1 MGELPR
7 SLLVVRNPRAR
18 RAREERQ
25 LWAATELLRSS
36 GWQVE
41 IETTTAPGSATVLA
55 DAAAARGV
63 EVVAAYGGDGTVNE
77 VANGLA
83 YSETAL
89 AVIPGGTADVW
100 AREAFVP
107 LDLERAFQLIPLA
120 RRARVDLGVVEGAF
134 GRRYFLLMCGI
145 GLDADVVR
153 RVGRRSSGK
162 RWLGKAWYGALGAE
176 IVLRARPTE
185 ATFNLDGGDTLE
197 RPLLQLV
204 AGNTQL
210 YGGVMR
216 LTSDARMDD
225 GMLDLCAFSAGGRMG
240 QLGLVVRALRGKLH
254 RREAD
259 GIDYLRGNC
268 FEVTAAT
275 PLPVQA
281 DGEYLGET
289 PVKLSVAPRALTV
302 LLAPRPNVLLGE
314 H

>member
-7 SLLVVRNPRAR
+7 TLLVVRNPGAR
-18 RAREERQ
+18 RAGEERQ
-25 LWAATELLRSS
+25 LWTATELLRSS
-36 GWQVE
+36 GWQVD
-41 IETTTAPGSATVLA
+41 IETTAGPGGATILAA
-55 DAAAARGV
+55 DAAQRGID
-63 EVVAAYGGDGTVNE
+63 VVAAYGGDGTVNE
-77 VANGLA
+77 VVNGLA
-83 YSETAL
+83 HTETAL

-107 LDLERAFQLIPLA
+107 RDLGRAFKLIALS
-120 RRARVDLGVVEGAF
+120 RRARVDLGVVEGVF

-153 RVGRRSSGK
+153 RVGRGSTGK
-162 RWLGKAWYGALGAE
+162 RWLGKVWYGVLGAG

-185 ATFNLDGGDTLE
+185 ATFNLDGGGALE
-197 RPLLQLV
+197 RPLLQAV
-204 AGNTQL
+204 AGNTRL

-225 GMLDLCAFSAGGRMG
+225 GMLDLCTFSASGRMG
-240 QLGLVVRALRGKLH
+240 QLGLVARALRGKLH
-254 RREAD
+254 RHEGS
-259 GIDYLRGNC
+259 GIDYLRGDC
-268 FEVTAAT
+268 FELTSAA

-302 LLAPRPNVLLGE
+302 LLAPRANVLLGE
-314 H
+314 L

>member
-1 MGELPR
+1 MGEQPR

-18 RAREERQ
+18 RAYEERD
-25 LWAATELLRSS
+25 LWTASEPLRSS

-41 IETTTAPGSATVLA
+41 IRTTTAPG
-55 DAAAARGV
+55 DAVTFAAEAARHGV
-63 EVVAAYGGDGTVNE
+63 EVVAACGGDGTVNE

-83 YSETAL
+83 HSETAL
-89 AVIPGGTADVW
+89 AVIPRGTADVW

-107 LDLERAFQLIPLA
+107 LDPGQAFGLIPLA

-134 GRRYFLLMCGI
+134 GRRHFLLMCGI

-153 RVGRRSSGK
+153 RVGGRSTGK
-162 RWLGKAWYGALGAE
+162 RWLGKAWYGALGAG
-176 IVLRARPTE
+176 IVLRARPTA
-185 ATFNLDGGDTLE
+185 ATLNLDGGGTLE
-197 RPLLQLV
+197 RLLLQLV

-225 GMLDLCAFSAGGRMG
+225 GLLDLCAFSAGGRVG
-240 QLGLVVRALRGKLH
+240 HLGLVARALRGELH
-254 RREAD
+254 RHE
-259 GIDYLRGNC
+259 GNGVDYLRGSC
-268 FEVTAAT
+268 FEVTGAT
-275 PLPVQA
+275 PLPVQV

-314 H
+314 R